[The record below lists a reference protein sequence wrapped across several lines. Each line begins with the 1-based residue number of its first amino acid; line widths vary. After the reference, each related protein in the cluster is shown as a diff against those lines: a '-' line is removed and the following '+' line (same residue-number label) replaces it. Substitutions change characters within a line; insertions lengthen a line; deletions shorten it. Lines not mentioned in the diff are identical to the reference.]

1 MICHMTKLHP
11 EHKIVDWKT
20 TPDNEDLKYIIEA
33 ELDFEP
39 FDFTETEISGV
50 KTYIKHLPY
59 APCIHMRIGF
69 RYGAMHDEKGR
80 EGIAHFLEHML
91 FDGSSLF
98 NDEKETQE
106 FGKVIMLD
114 TFNAHTSLFEL
125 FITGKCLP
133 HNFDT
138 ALDGIFSMIISP
150 KLTEASFEHEKK
162 VITQEAW
169 GVFLNQKRIDY
180 IKKERENSMSDLPD
194 RKRIASALGWP
205 ETIEQI
211 THEDIKN
218 AHKKYFV
225 KENMEM
231 YFAGNIE
238 AVSGATGQDGVTG
251 QDGAND
257 MNLFLSKLDQY
268 LSKIVNGEAAPLPY
282 IPSQISAPKINKFDH
297 TYTEIGLTDRQQASI
312 SISSNMARVDKKSG
326 EKNTVEENKLS
337 AITELAENLI
347 ADIVYRKLRLENSW
361 CYGAG
366 ASVQPHAD
374 FINFS
379 IGGTINFNHVDEA
392 IGIIW
397 NIIKDIE
404 NGEYRADFAKT
415 KRLAVENTLARE
427 RTTDRILDTACESI
441 RIDNE
446 IFTLKSTLLNIA
458 DVTYEEV
465 QKVIAKYFS
474 EERVFTE
481 IVRPSII

>member
-11 EHKIVDWKT
+11 DKKTVDWKT
-20 TPDNEDLKYIIEA
+20 TPDNEDLKDIIDA

-98 NDEKETQE
+98 KDEKETQE

-238 AVSGATGQDGVTG
+238 AVASQNGQS
-251 QDGAND
+251 D

-268 LSKIVNGEAAPLPY
+268 LSKIPNGEAALLPY
-282 IPSQISAPKINKFDH
+282 IPSQISSPKINKFDH

-312 SISSNMARVDKKSG
+312 SISSNMARVDKESG
-326 EKNTVEENKLS
+326 QKNTVEENKLS

-441 RIDNE
+441 RINNE
-446 IFTLKSTLLNIA
+446 ISTLKSTLLDIA

-465 QKVIAKYFS
+465 QDVIAKYFS

-481 IVRPSII
+481 IVRPS